1 MISSIAYGIFNN
13 FVYLVYQDRVILCV
27 HISHRQILYSK
38 KLLKEDLSSYGF
50 VTLGNFEN
58 SKANDLIASKQTTII
73 GL

>member
-1 MISSIAYGIFNN
+1 MISSIAYGIFNYFID
-13 FVYLVYQDRVILCV
+13 FVNQYRVVFCV
-27 HISHRQILYSK
+27 HFSYRQILYGK

-50 VTLGNFEN
+50 VTLENFGN